1 MEKKCHV
8 QIFQGHK
15 TVTVMKV
22 SSVTEM
28 HILIYCMSQSSYDI
42 KYSSV
47 FATFL
52 KYKQSCI
59 RAWQTMRSF
68 AYNNINTV

>member
-1 MEKKCHV
+1 MEKKNDIV
-8 QIFQGHK
+8 QILQSHK
-15 TVTVMKV
+15 TVMKV

>member
-1 MEKKCHV
+1 MEKKNDIV
-8 QIFQGHK
+8 QILQSHK
-15 TVTVMKV
+15 TVMKV

-47 FATFL
+47 FETFL

-59 RAWQTMRSF
+59 PAWQTMRSF

>member
-22 SSVTEM
+22 SPVTEM
-28 HILIYCMSQSSYDI
+28 YILYCISQNTFDI

-68 AYNNINTV
+68 AYSYINTV